1 MSLQLD
7 ILMYMYFPH
16 QNQNLSYP
24 ILGQEGQFLAG
35 ISQGILA
42 CHGHQ
47 VCRESQRDTSHRHSP
62 SSLSMECFLSVL
74 EMAGRCP
81 WEWSRESMQD
91 ILSCS
96 SNNRLA

>member
-1 MSLQLD
+1 
-7 ILMYMYFPH
+7 MYLCFPH
-16 QNQNLSYP
+16 QNQSLSYH
-24 ILGQEGQFLAG
+24 ILGQEGQSPVG
-35 ISQGILA
+35 ISQGTLA

-47 VCRESQRDTSHRHSP
+47 VCRASLKDTSRHHSP

-81 WEWSRESMQD
+81 WEWSRGSMQD

-96 SNNRLA
+96 SNNRQA